1 MLLLCVEGLEAKTM
15 TVDKSGV
22 KPGPVSIREANG
34 ALLVDWEDD
43 AGHRWEAVFALD
55 STEPVIASVSM
66 DGRGVVEGV
75 RRCIAARRERGRE
88 GGTSSSIILRWRLRG
103 LASFAGS
110 LRRVRS

>member
-1 MLLLCVEGLEAKTM
+1 MKTALCVMLLLCVEGLEAKTM

-66 DGRGVVEGV
+66 DGRGVVEGGSPGV
-75 RRCIAARRERGRE
+75 SLLDGKEDGRVGPVLRSYSA
-88 GGTSSSIILRWRLRG
+88 GG
-103 LASFAGS
+103 
-110 LRRVRS
+110 